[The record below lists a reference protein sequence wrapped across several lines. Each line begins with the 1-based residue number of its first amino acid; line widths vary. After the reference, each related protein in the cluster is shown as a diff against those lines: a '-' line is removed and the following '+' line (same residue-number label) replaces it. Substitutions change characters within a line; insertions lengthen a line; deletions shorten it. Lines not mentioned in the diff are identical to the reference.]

1 MQGLCESRDVCHAI
15 GHHGLPTQ
23 PLPRRA
29 EDFPRGGYYP
39 EDASLATSLI
49 NNFGLIFKYV
59 KIMNVFTC
67 GEEISKLAVS
77 SSRTSCPFALWYLL
91 LTWRLLN
98 TIITKYHRSTG
109 EFLIFRLC
117 KLVLKYKKIFKLVA
131 RKFHCPEV

>member
-1 MQGLCESRDVCHAI
+1 MQDLCESRDVCHAI
-15 GHHGLPTQ
+15 GHQELPTQ
-23 PLPRRA
+23 PLPRKA

-49 NNFGLIFKYV
+49 NNFALIFKYV

-91 LTWRLLN
+91 LIRRLLD

-109 EFLIFRLC
+109 
-117 KLVLKYKKIFKLVA
+117 
-131 RKFHCPEV
+131 